1 MRVKDGVTNVD
12 VAALAA
18 DLRDQIVG
26 ARFDK
31 AFQPAKDQVLLRFR
45 RKGSGR
51 QDLLFELGRFA
62 TLTKRP
68 PANPDAP
75 SMVAKILRKTFGNA
89 RVRGVAQ
96 IGFDRLLRIDLERGD
111 GRRAIVLELFGDGN
125 LIILDSEGTIELPMR
140 GGDFGARRV
149 RKGEAYQPPPGGSRP
164 FEMDLAELRRA
175 GGDAKRDLVRFLA
188 LDLGFGPLWGEELCL
203 RADVVKTAKP
213 PSLGDAEWAA
223 IHAAIQE
230 LSAAIT
236 AADLTPAVVFE
247 GEAPV
252 DALPFVMQRYP
263 RPAFA
268 YEEANS
274 FVEAL
279 DTFFIGGEEPE
290 GEESDDPRRPRFEEA
305 RGKLRRQLDQ
315 MEGAI
320 AGFEQE
326 EADERLHGDTL
337 YACFQDVQGLLDNL
351 TQARET
357 RSWQEIAQVLADGR
371 AAGNPAAQMVL
382 DLRPHNGTALLAL
395 TTTDG
400 EPREVEIDLRK
411 SVQEN
416 ADDHYTASKK
426 ARSRREG
433 AGKAVDDARKRLAD
447 LEKAGL
453 DAFGKAPDRRERV
466 SRHFWFETYRWTI
479 TPGGFVAVGGRS
491 APQNDAVVKK
501 YMRAGDRYV
510 HAEIHG
516 APSVVVRTP
525 DGSSRDVEEADLEAA
540 CHFAACASRAWRTF
554 GQASAYWVTPEQV
567 SKTPRSGEFVPRGAW
582 IVHGKRNTIAHLPMV
597 WAVGEV
603 LFAID
608 GRPLKPEDAE
618 AVDRPPVPKL
628 VGGAL
633 NVIREYATRWV
644 LMEPGDLSANDA
656 AATLSKAF
664 DSTIED
670 AQAALPGGPVR
681 FTQWHGLSEPKADD
695 DLEDD
700 S

>member
-1 MRVKDGVTNVD
+1 MRIKDGVTNVD

-18 DLRDQIVG
+18 DLRDQLVG

-45 RKGSGR
+45 RKGTGR

-62 TLTKRP
+62 TITRRP
-68 PANPDAP
+68 PENPNNP
-75 SMVAKILRKTFGNA
+75 SMVAKILRNTFGNA
-89 RVRGVAQ
+89 RVRGVCQ
-96 IGFDRLLRIDLERGD
+96 IGFDRLMRIDLERGD
-111 GRRAIVLELFGDGN
+111 GQRAVVLELFGDGN
-125 LIILDSEGTIELPMR
+125 LIILDSEGVIELPMR

-149 RKGEAYQPPPGGSRP
+149 RKGEIYQPPPGGSRP
-164 FEMDLAELRRA
+164 FEMDLAALRRA
-175 GGDAKRDLVRFLA
+175 GGEAKRDLVRFLA

-203 RADVVKTAKP
+203 RADVVKSAKP
-213 PSLGDAEWAA
+213 GQLTDDQWAA
-223 IHAAIQE
+223 IHAAIQD
-230 LSAAIT
+230 LHAAIER
-236 AADLTPAVVFE
+236 ADLTPAVVFE
-247 GEAPV
+247 GETAV
-252 DALPFVMQRYP
+252 DAVPFVMQRYP
-263 RPAFA
+263 RPDFA
-268 YEEANS
+268 YEESNS

-279 DTFFIGGEEPE
+279 DTFFVGGDEQGDDEL
-290 GEESDDPRRPRFEEA
+290 DDPRRARFEEA
-305 RGKLRRQLDQ
+305 RGKLRRQLAQ

-320 AGFEQE
+320 AGFEEE
-326 EADERLHGDTL
+326 EAAERVHGDTL
-337 YACFQDVQGLLDNL
+337 YASFQDVQALLDNL
-351 TQARET
+351 SKARET
-357 RSWQEIAQVLADGR
+357 RSWQQIAQVLADGR
-371 AAGNPAAQMVL
+371 AADNPAAQMVV
-382 DLRPHNGTALLAL
+382 DLRPHNGTAILAL
-395 TTTDG
+395 TTTEG

-433 AGKAVDDARKRLAD
+433 AAKAVAETRKRLED

-453 DAFGKAPDRRERV
+453 DAFGKAPERRERV

-479 TPGGFVAVGGRS
+479 TPGGFIAVGGRS

-501 YMRAGDRYV
+501 YMSPGDRYV

-525 DGSSRDVEEADLEAA
+525 DGSARDIADEDLQAA

-582 IVHGKRNTIAHLPMV
+582 IIHGKRNTIGHLPMV

-603 LFAID
+603 AFAND
-608 GRPLKPEDAE
+608 GRPMTPEEAE
-618 AVDRPPVPKL
+618 ASDREPIPKL
-628 VGGAL
+628 VGATPDT
-633 NVIREYATRWV
+633 IRRYAKRWV
-644 LMEPGDLSANDA
+644 VMEPGDVGANDA
-656 AATLSKAF
+656 AVTLAASFGATVEES
-664 DSTIED
+664 
-670 AQAALPGGPVR
+670 QATLPGGSIR
-681 FTQWHGLSEPKADD
+681 FTEWHGVSQAASDG
-695 DLEDD
+695 EDD